1 MIPEPLIPIPIY
13 SNNLKKSHQISTG
26 WLLLFPTPVDDVI
39 RGKIR
44 KLSHADRLI
53 MDSNNFHPFSDTGLG
68 GFYELVQAI

>member
-1 MIPEPLIPIPIY
+1 M
-13 SNNLKKSHQISTG
+13 
-26 WLLLFPTPVDDVI
+26 DDVI

-53 MDSNNFHPFSDTGLG
+53 MDANDFHPFSDTGLG